1 MVTPLTVIQFV
12 GGLAA
17 VIYFAEKLV
26 DGTVGTARGFGL
38 SAFLVSVVFV
48 GFDPE
53 NLFVGTSG
61 TYEGVAGIALGAIVG
76 AAMVAIALAFG
87 ITALLAPMEFE
98 EAPTRILV
106 VQVLAVLL
114 FGGVALDGRLS
125 RLDGGVLL
133 LGYVV
138 AVGYL
143 LWLGER
149 GVDVLPGEEPE
160 SEPDGD
166 PQRRWKA
173 VGLFAVSLV
182 AIVAGSELLVA
193 SSETIIETLGVTDT
207 FFGLI
212 VLAALVSI
220 EELARE
226 LPAAL
231 RGRPEITFGNVVGS
245 VMAFFLFN
253 AGVIALVD
261 PVPVPSQVLGFYLP
275 IAIVTVLLVSGFM
288 LRKRVRRRAG
298 GVLVL
303 LYLVFAVGGYAIA
316 SGFVPR

>member
-1 MVTPLTVIQFV
+1 MVTVFTAVQFV
-12 GGLAA
+12 VGLAL

-38 SAFLVSVVFV
+38 SAFLISVVFI

-53 NLFVGTSG
+53 NLFVGASG
-61 TYEGVAGIALGAIVG
+61 TYEGVAGIALGAIIG

-98 EAPTRILV
+98 TAPTQILV
-106 VQVLAVLL
+106 VPVLAVLT

-125 RLDGGVLL
+125 RLDGAVLF

-143 LWLGER
+143 LWLSRR
-149 GVDVLPGEEPE
+149 GVDVIPGEEPE
-160 SEPDGD
+160 PDASGD
-166 PQRRWKA
+166 HGSRWTA
-173 VGLFAVSLV
+173 LGLLALSLV
-182 AIVAGSELLVA
+182 GIVLGSELLVG
-193 SSETIIETLGVTDT
+193 SSETVIQSLGLSDT
-207 FFGLI
+207 FFGLV
-212 VLAALVSI
+212 VLALLVSI

-245 VMAFFLFN
+245 VVAFFLFN
-253 AGVIALVD
+253 AGVIAMVN
-261 PVPVPSQVLGFYLP
+261 PVPVSEQVLRFYLP
-275 IAIVTVLLVSGFM
+275 VAAVTVLVISGF
-288 LRKRVRRRAG
+288 LLRRRVPRWAG
-298 GVLVL
+298 GVLVVFYL
-303 LYLVFAVGGYAIA
+303 LFVVGGYVVT
-316 SGFVPR
+316 SGTVPA